1 MSNWTT
7 TLPDYIRVGNN
18 WRTKTGR
25 ETDLGG
31 PENKTYYSSNNSL
44 SCENVS
50 NWTFRFGSKLK
61 APKHVFLGG
70 EVVATMSYDNDLRT
84 ILEAL

>member
-1 MSNWTT
+1 LSHRRAAAQPA
-7 TLPDYIRVGNN
+7 LLRAV
-18 WRTKTGR
+18 
-25 ETDLGG
+25 
-31 PENKTYYSSNNSL
+31 L

-50 NWTFRFGSKLK
+50 NWTFRFGSKFK